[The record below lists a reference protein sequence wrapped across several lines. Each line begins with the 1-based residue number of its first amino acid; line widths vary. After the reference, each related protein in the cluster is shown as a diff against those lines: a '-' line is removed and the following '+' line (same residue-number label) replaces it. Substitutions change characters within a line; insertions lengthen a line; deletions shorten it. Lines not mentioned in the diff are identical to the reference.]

1 MEIRSLGLEG
11 VLEIVPKRHGDAR
24 GFFMETYNA
33 ERFAQAGLKLHFVQ
47 DNHSYS
53 AAAGVLRGLHYQL
66 APRAQDKLLRVT
78 RGRILDVCV
87 DIRRSSKTF
96 GKWTAHEIS
105 AEKGNQI
112 LVPKG
117 FAHGFVTLVPDTE
130 VQYKVTDTYSPE
142 HERSIRFDDPVIGIE
157 WPSIAGGFQLS
168 DKDLKAPA
176 LADAEVFG

>member
-24 GFFMETYNA
+24 GFFMETYSA
-33 ERFAQAGLKLHFVQ
+33 ERFAQAGIKLHFVQ

-66 APRAQDKLLRVT
+66 APRAQDKLLRVI

-87 DIRRSSKTF
+87 DIRHGSKSF
-96 GKWTAHEIS
+96 GKWMAHEIS

-112 LVPKG
+112 LVPRG

-130 VQYKVTDTYSPE
+130 VLYKVTDTYSPE
-142 HERSIRFDDPVIGIE
+142 HERSIRFDDPAIGIE
-157 WPSIAGGFQLS
+157 WPSLAGGFQLS
-168 DKDLKAPA
+168 DKDLKAPL
-176 LADAEVFG
+176 LADAEVFA